1 MFQRQISI
9 TRALSS
15 SLASVASRLGGKSNV
30 LVAAAR
36 SCVPNPTLSSAVNL
50 TQTRAQ
56 STTGSTSA
64 VPEPTVADLL
74 SNRHAGKQNVLTIP
88 MDATIQSAARL
99 MMSHKIGSLVVT
111 DSKSKEFQ
119 GIITE
124 RDLLKVAE
132 GVVNRDS
139 PVSEIMTGRNKI
151 VACSP
156 TDSIISVMTLINN
169 NNIRHVPVLQAGANK
184 VEAVVSIKDCIDHV
198 IKEHQKEMEQMK
210 TFVSGS
216 Y

>member
-1 MFQRQISI
+1 
-9 TRALSS
+9 
-15 SLASVASRLGGKSNV
+15 
-30 LVAAAR
+30 
-36 SCVPNPTLSSAVNL
+36 
-50 TQTRAQ
+50 
-56 STTGSTSA
+56 
-64 VPEPTVADLL
+64 
-74 SNRHAGKQNVLTIP
+74 

-169 NNIRHVPVLQAGANK
+169 NNSTFGRYRFGMGNAC
-184 VEAVVSIKDCIDHV
+184 STDCFKFLPMI
-198 IKEHQKEMEQMK
+198 M
-210 TFVSGS
+210 S
-216 Y
+216 